1 MEEPNGGI
9 SMAAKS
15 PKPQETPALLGE
27 QREMLVLERKQWNH
41 Q

>member
-15 PKPQETPALLGE
+15 PKDQETPALLGE
-27 QREMLVLERKQWNH
+27 QREILVLGEKQRDH